1 MLKSLWC
8 CCTTS
13 RPGQDVSISQQQ
25 SQLIWASQNDESTS
39 SWNLKQWDEEAHMF
53 KDENGGRVIQACE
66 RPPDEVPD
74 REMQQE
80 PLYFP
85 LPMLCCS
92 AVNSGPE
99 GYDPTSFVASL
110 KKAPGHQLGLL
121 LDDLDHSHC
130 VVYQVKPGGLIDAWN
145 QTAPKDAVVSAG
157 DLLLQVNGSPGGAQD
172 LTARLRESSQ
182 ATEPEGTISLRFQHP
197 RISYVSLV
205 KQGRPLGITVAP
217 VDERQPGTGII
228 IEEVSADGALSDWNA
243 TQGHKVQPGSR
254 IVAVNGGR
262 RHKSMLT
269 TLQSNDYLNIKVI
282 DWPDRR
288 DNP

>member
-8 CCTTS
+8 CCNTS
-13 RPGQDVSISQQQ
+13 RPGQEVSISQQQ
-25 SQLIWASQNDESTS
+25 AQLIWAGSDDEQS
-39 SWNLKQWDEEAHMF
+39 SWNLKEWDEDAHMF

-74 REMQQE
+74 REMQPE
-80 PLYFP
+80 PAYFP

-92 AVNSGPE
+92 AVNSSADA
-99 GYDPTSFVASL
+99 YDSTSFVASL
-110 KKAPGHQLGLL
+110 RKAPGNQLGLL
-121 LDDLDHSHC
+121 LDDIDHRHC
-130 VVYQVKPGGLIDAWN
+130 VVYQVKPGGLVDAWN
-145 QTAPKDAVVSAG
+145 QTARRDAVVSAG
-157 DLLLQVNGSPGGAQD
+157 DLLLQVQGSSGGAQD
-172 LTARLRESSQ
+172 LTARLREAWQ
-182 ATEPEGTISLRFQHP
+182 ATEPEGTMTLRFQRP

-228 IEEVSADGALSDWNA
+228 IEEVSPDGALSDWNA
-243 TQGHKVQPGSR
+243 AQRYKVEPGSR

-282 DWPDRR
+282 DWPDPSE
-288 DNP
+288 NA